1 MIGPAKERPGLA
13 GYQFG
18 LADEEVATERK
29 ALEDLPQTDDK
40 GKASFEVALDKVP
53 ATSRPLE
60 AKVIVRL
67 AEAGGR
73 AVEQQHSAAG
83 RSREPT

>member
-18 LADEEVATERK
+18 LADEEVETSRK
-29 ALEDLPQTDDK
+29 PLEDLPQTDDK

-53 ATSRPLE
+53 AASRPLE

-73 AVEQQHSAAG
+73 AVERNISLPVVRRQ
-83 RSREPT
+83 PT